1 MQKRA
6 VIALFCRNPPNFD
19 SNERGEFRSY
29 QDAWGT
35 EFAQFFPEIQK
46 KLSIFRFDD
55 FKGQISIL
63 GYVLIFEKIIFA
75 VYGPYWGNTANI
87 PKTIFKA
94 FPPAELLKTA
104 RVNPCAT
111 PSQRV

>member
-55 FKGQISIL
+55 FTGRISIL
-63 GYVLIFEKIIFA
+63 GYVIIFEKIIFHL
-75 VYGPYWGNTANI
+75 YGAYCGNTADI
-87 PKTIFKA
+87 RKTIFPA
-94 FPPAELLKTA
+94 FTLDELLKTA
-104 RVNPCAT
+104 RINQYAT